1 MLLLP
6 ALANWS
12 INPKTESKT
21 EECANH
27 CANHCSRENR
37 NKFRASKPLLPQKHK
52 EQRACES
59 P

>member
-12 INPKTESKT
+12 INPKTEYNT

-27 CANHCSRENR
+27 YSRENR
-37 NKFRASKPLLPQKHK
+37 NK
-52 EQRACES
+52 EIIG
-59 P
+59 